1 MSKFKVGDWVT
12 DRDHPGVAREVLDV
26 APKRATA
33 RLRDYATEVLLSD
46 LTRVTA
52 PRPAKPRRTLTLS
65 QGLAWLLTEPTLYL
79 SSYSTNPAGGFG
91 VSQLGQSDGAAD
103 FEVIGAGPTATKAI
117 IAARKALKV
126 KP

>member
-1 MSKFKVGDWVT
+1 MSKFQLGDWVV
-12 DRDHPGVAREVLDV
+12 DQRHPGVAREITDTRDG
-26 APKRATA
+26 APAVC
-33 RLRDYATEVLLSD
+33 LRDYAGTVFLTHLS
-46 LTRVTA
+46 RVTE